1 MASFSYRENSGVT
14 GNAQR
19 VGIELQDAR
28 QRLGLELSDIADR
41 LRIRVAHLRA
51 IEEGR
56 IGDLPAGAYAV
67 GFTRAYATALGLDA
81 NDLTRRFRA
90 EVADVNRKTELE
102 FPVPLPERGIPAGA
116 VVALGVILAI
126 GAYVGWYR
134 LSADAPPPSDAVP
147 AVPERLAP
155 LAERSAPIPSSPS
168 TPAKEAPGPAFS
180 YEPPQGGPAV
190 PPSQAAAASAVP
202 PAPQVIPPTGEAPPP
217 VTAPSPPPANGEGRI
232 VLRAKSDSW
241 MQVREP
247 KGAVLLNRVLHAGE
261 TWPVPSKPN
270 LVLTTG
276 NAGGT
281 EVLVDGVLAPA
292 LGTGATIRRS
302 IALDADQLKAAK
314 DSSGAT
320 PAAAQAPGVSGAKGP
335 SPPAN
340 E

>member
-102 FPVPLPERGIPAGA
+102 FPVPLPDRSIPAGA

-134 LSADAPPPSDAVP
+134 LSADAPPQSDTVP

-155 LAERSAPIPSSPS
+155 LAERSAPIAPS
-168 TPAKEAPGPAFS
+168 TSMPVKEAPAPAFS

-202 PAPQVIPPTGEAPPP
+202 PAPQAVAPTAEAP
-217 VTAPSPPPANGEGRI
+217 APAAVPSPPANGEGRI
-232 VLRAKSDSW
+232 VLRAKTDSW

-247 KGAVLLNRVLHAGE
+247 KGAVLLNRVLPAGE
-261 TWPVPSKPN
+261 TWPVPSRPN

-292 LGTGATIRRS
+292 LGTGATIRRN

-314 DSSGAT
+314 DSSGSNACRR
-320 PAAAQAPGVSGAKGP
+320 AGARRAGR
-335 SPPAN
+335 
-340 E
+340 